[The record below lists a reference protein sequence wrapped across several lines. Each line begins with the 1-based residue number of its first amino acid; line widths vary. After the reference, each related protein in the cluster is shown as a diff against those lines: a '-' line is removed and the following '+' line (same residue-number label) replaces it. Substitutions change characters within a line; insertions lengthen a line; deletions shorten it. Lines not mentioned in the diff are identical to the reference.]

1 MKKASLLLLFVYF
14 ISAIFAHEVSLM
26 YSLRD
31 ENQYNDTEDKGFKLN
46 YAAFSWGDNDFT
58 DYALTFSISELS
70 PTYTSLTVNKAWLK
84 FPVIKGLELRVGK
97 QYHDFG
103 NLEKSGS
110 C

>member
-1 MKKASLLLLFVYF
+1 MKKAFLVLLL
-14 ISAIFAHEVSLM
+14 ISFTSSIIAHEVSLM

-46 YAAFSWGDNDFT
+46 YASFSWGDNDFS
-58 DYALTFSISELS
+58 DYAFTFSLSEFS
-70 PTYTSLTVNKAWLK
+70 SAYTSVTVNKAWLK
-84 FPVIKGLELRVGK
+84 IPIIKGLECRIGK